1 MSSQSLSD
9 FLLGKHSARRA
20 LLEEL
25 FRRPDDAVH
34 LRELAR
40 RTGFSSTMVSKELAN
55 LVAAGVV
62 TDSRT
67 PHQRLFRA
75 DLQSPLAA
83 ELLRLTVKP
92 AGPMRRVPVA
102 RAAKEA
108 QARRPHSLYEAATW
122 GNALRNR
129 DAMLREFLD
138 EYYLAPAANR
148 AGMLEEEPPLLPDD
162 DRANAY
168 YAAVAEHLAMNDG
181 MRAPAWVQSK
191 ARFLRRPFFP
201 AGLESLKATLLVESP
216 SAFRRR
222 MIFVDRNPLHRPRQA
237 PGAH

>member
-1 MSSQSLSD
+1 MSGAWHFDDRAHSRFPASIGLSNPRRRACCQPLVDSGVTARLTFLMSSQSLSD

-67 PHQRLFRA
+67 SHQRLFRA
-75 DLQSPLAA
+75 NLQSPLAA

-92 AGPMRRVPVA
+92 ADPMRRVPVA

-162 DRANAY
+162 D
-168 YAAVAEHLAMNDG
+168 
-181 MRAPAWVQSK
+181 
-191 ARFLRRPFFP
+191 
-201 AGLESLKATLLVESP
+201 
-216 SAFRRR
+216 
-222 MIFVDRNPLHRPRQA
+222 
-237 PGAH
+237 